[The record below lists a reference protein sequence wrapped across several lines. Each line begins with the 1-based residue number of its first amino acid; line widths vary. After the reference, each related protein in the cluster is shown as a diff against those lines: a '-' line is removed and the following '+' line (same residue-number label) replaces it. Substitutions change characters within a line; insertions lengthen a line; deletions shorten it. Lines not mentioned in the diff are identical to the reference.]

1 MLDYWFGVYTAALI
15 GADLIL
21 TMVLF
26 SIASPTAATLM
37 GAVTLLLVLCIVR
50 THLQVPRCLLSQQS

>member
-1 MLDYWFGVYTAALI
+1 MVDHWSGVYSAALI

-26 SIASPTAATLM
+26 SIASPTAPLLMGVVTLM
-37 GAVTLLLVLCIVR
+37 LVGCIVR
-50 THLQVPRCLLSQQS
+50 TYLHVPRRLRSHQS